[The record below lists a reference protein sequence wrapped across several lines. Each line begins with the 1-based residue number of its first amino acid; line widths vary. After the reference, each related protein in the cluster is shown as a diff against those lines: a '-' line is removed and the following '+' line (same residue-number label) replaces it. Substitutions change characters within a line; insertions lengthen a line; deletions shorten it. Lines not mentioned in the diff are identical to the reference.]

1 MYIVRYPAR
10 PAIQGDEARQQTR
23 ARCAAAC
30 WAWLAGFYRD
40 FIKDLCVA
48 SPSHSTTCS
57 QSMLEFPRKKWQ
69 FEVHTHTDAC
79 TVAIAAVLLQR
90 DPEGKTT
97 HHNIEHFISKVLAKA
112 QRKVSIPVLEC
123 CYAIHHHGAAPQV
136 PSVQHLRD
144 ALQDLCGT
152 SGEPDV
158 RDRKKKIL
166 DRREQRMAMLNT
178 APNGRATY
186 ALSEA
191 TNMGAEMERLMQDG
205 LPKTDQGGST
215 RNGYASSSKRKE
227 ERTAAA
233 GPETDARQ
241 TEAERGTTE
250 RQLVQEDHPTGA
262 EQVGKQKEG

>member
-1 MYIVRYPAR
+1 MYIERYPAR

-30 WAWLAGFYRD
+30 WAWQASTGISSRT
-40 FIKDLCVA
+40 CVA

-69 FEVHTHTDAC
+69 FEVHIHTDAC

-97 HHNIEHFISKVLAKA
+97 HHIIEHFSKVLAKA
-112 QRKVSIPVLEC
+112 QHKVSIPVLEC

-158 RDRKKKIL
+158 RERKKIL

-178 APNGRATY
+178 APNGRAT
-186 ALSEA
+186 
-191 TNMGAEMERLMQDG
+191 
-205 LPKTDQGGST
+205 P
-215 RNGYASSSKRKE
+215 
-227 ERTAAA
+227 
-233 GPETDARQ
+233 
-241 TEAERGTTE
+241 
-250 RQLVQEDHPTGA
+250 
-262 EQVGKQKEG
+262 